1 MNIIYEKDNELIIK
15 NDFKINKFIV
25 FFFFFRRKLI
35 I

>member
-25 FFFFFRRKLI
+25 SFFFLEGN
-35 I
+35 